1 MSTSLVSLASL
12 VQAFNPVTPQLR
24 VAAIIVRQNQ
34 ILLVE
39 HRKRGQRYWVLPGG
53 RLEGHETLEAA
64 LRRELK
70 EELGLDARVGPLAIV
85 CESLAPDRHVV
96 NLIFQAEIGE
106 GAAPVLDPR
115 DPVLAGLAVVVGGP
129 APPAGFPP
137 THCPSRPG
145 RHRRALCRPRPRARG
160 YLEARV
166 PLSSSPASRQRRK
179 VNILRTSQL
188 GRGSETGGRLP
199 GSPTSATVLE
209 MRLDDLGERRPDIG
223 QR

>member
-53 RLEGHETLEAA
+53 RLEGHETL
-64 LRRELK
+64 
-70 EELGLDARVGPLAIV
+70 DARVGPLVIV

-96 NLIFQAEIGE
+96 NLIFQVEIGE

-115 DPVLAGLAVVVGGP
+115 DPVLAGWQWVTVD
-129 APPAGFPP
+129 
-137 THCPSRPG
+137 
-145 RHRRALCRPRPRARG
+145 
-160 YLEARV
+160 
-166 PLSSSPASRQRRK
+166 
-179 VNILRTSQL
+179 QL
-188 GRGSETGGRLP
+188 P
-199 GSPTSATVLE
+199 
-209 MRLDDLGERRPDIG
+209 RLDFRPPIAQAVQAAIAENFAGPVRVLGDTWKPESR
-223 QR
+223 